1 MSIAGIL
8 VRTAFGK
15 GDEKRDMGL
24 AAPESVAAYT
34 DLYYGQ
40 DVDQAGVMRDKPAS
54 PGVANRYQIY
64 GTKKEKLPHV
74 FHCNMKLEQANI
86 CNVDECRFFREYLHQ

>member
-15 GDEKRDMGL
+15 GDAKRDMGL

-34 DLYYGQ
+34 DL
-40 DVDQAGVMRDKPAS
+40 
-54 PGVANRYQIY
+54 
-64 GTKKEKLPHV
+64 
-74 FHCNMKLEQANI
+74 
-86 CNVDECRFFREYLHQ
+86 